1 MAMIKL
7 NGKRV
12 LVVGL
17 AKSGAAMARF
27 LTRKGAI
34 VTVTDKASES
44 ELKEFALEMDS
55 LGVKKELGSHSPETF
70 INQDLIVL
78 SPGVPHTL
86 PQIKKAEDFS
96 VPVIG
101 EIELAASFIKEPI
114 VAITGTNGKTTTTT
128 LVSLML
134 EASGFSVFTGGNI
147 GDPLT
152 GYVDEAIARD
162 YVVVEL
168 SSFQLDT
175 IKSFRPKI
183 AVLLNITDDHLDRY
197 SDFNAYAR
205 SKGRIFENQEQDDI
219 AIVNGDD
226 APSHAIGKVLQNRLY
241 MFGSKGAGYSA
252 VISRKSITISLP
264 ATGTKTIDLSNTRL
278 IGSHNRENIAAAAL
292 ATLAAGGSIES
303 IQRVVDTF
311 PGLPHR
317 IQYIDTVDGID
328 WYDDSKATNMD
339 AVLRALDAFDRKLV
353 LILGGR
359 NKGGNYLQ
367 LKDSILKS
375 VSSVLAIGESSKE
388 IKTVLGPHIKVT
400 EMASLEDAVS
410 RAHHEAKPGECV
422 LLSPACSSFDMFRN
436 YEHRS
441 QVFVDAVKRLK
452 KEKD

>member
-1 MAMIKL
+1 MMKL

-27 LTRKGAI
+27 LKKKGAV
-34 VTVTDKASES
+34 VTVTDRAEEKD
-44 ELKEFALEMDS
+44 LKELADEMES
-55 LGVKKELGSHSPETF
+55 LGIKKELGSHSLETF
-70 INQDLIVL
+70 TNQDLIVL

-86 PQIKKAEDFS
+86 PQIKTAEEYG

-101 EIELAASFIKEPI
+101 EIELASCFIKEPI

-134 EASGFSVFTGGNI
+134 EAAGMKVFTGGNI

-152 GYVDEAIARD
+152 GYVDGEMASD
-162 YVVVEL
+162 VVVVEV

-175 IKSFRPKI
+175 IKTFRPKV

-197 SDFNAYAR
+197 PDFNAYAR
-205 SKGRIFENQEQDDI
+205 SKGRIFENQEREDI

-226 APSHAIGKVLQNRLY
+226 APSLAIGKVLQNRLFL
-241 MFGSKGAGYSA
+241 FGAKGSGYSA
-252 VISRKSITISLP
+252 VIGRKSITLNTP
-264 ATGTKTIDLSNTRL
+264 GNETQTIDLSSTRL

-292 ATLAAGGSIES
+292 AALSAGGTLSAV
-303 IQRVVDTF
+303 QHVVDTF

-317 IQYIDTVDGID
+317 IEYIDTVCGVDF
-328 WYDDSKATNMD
+328 YDDSKATNMD

-359 NKGGNYLQ
+359 NKGGDYLQ
-367 LKDSILKS
+367 LKEAVLKS
-375 VSSVLAIGESSKE
+375 ARSVLAIGESANE
-388 IKTVLGPHIKVT
+388 VKTVLGPFIKVT
-400 EMASLEDAVS
+400 EMPSLEDAVKKGLE
-410 RAHHEAKPGECV
+410 EAKPGECV

-441 QVFVDAVKRLK
+441 QVFVDAVRRLK
-452 KEKD
+452 QENA